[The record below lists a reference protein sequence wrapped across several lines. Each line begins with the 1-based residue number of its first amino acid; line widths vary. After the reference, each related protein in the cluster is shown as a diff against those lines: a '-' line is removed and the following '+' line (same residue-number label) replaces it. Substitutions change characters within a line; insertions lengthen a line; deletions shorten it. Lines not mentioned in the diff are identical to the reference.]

1 MTMIEVDVEMERYKT
16 GFVQYLVAL
25 SLTLDA
31 SVPGEG
37 TTMLQRSL
45 NLSPAV
51 LVELRSL
58 GRLKGKSAADHA
70 YTMFFPRFFSM
81 LFPQKWGCPVSFLSN
96 HVHPRVCQGTLC
108 PGRLMTGL
116 EPRPQL
122 EEGRK
127 G

>member
-1 MTMIEVDVEMERYKT
+1 M
-16 GFVQYLVAL
+16 
-25 SLTLDA
+25 TLDA

-70 YTMFFPRFFSM
+70 YTMFFPRFFHA
-81 LFPQKWGCPVSFLSN
+81 FPPKMGVSGKLS
-96 HVHPRVCQGTLC
+96 LK
-108 PGRLMTGL
+108 
-116 EPRPQL
+116 PRPSSRVPRHFVPRAAHDRVGAKAAAGKRAVQ
-122 EEGRK
+122 G
-127 G
+127 